1 MIYFLYM
8 EPNGQQIEDLSDA
21 PNIKDLMKKPEVVV
35 PKKKGTLMRTLKIV
49 LVLAVLLAIGIFL
62 ASTIGVNKV
71 RSMRATTESTKYVAK
86 LYPGYTIGG
95 SVCQGEDTDGDSYVS
110 CDLNIGNAT
119 DNRVINIQCPTII
132 KSFLGTSCKQARPNF
147 VQ

>member
-1 MIYFLYM
+1 M

-21 PNIKDLMKKPEVVV
+21 PNISDLMQKPKIEE
-35 PKKKGTLMRTLKIV
+35 KKKGGLLRKIKW
-49 LVLAVLLAIGIFL
+49 LLILAIILAIAIFIG
-62 ASTIGVNKV
+62 STVGVNKL
-71 RSMRATTESTKYVAK
+71 RSIRATSEAKSYVSK

-95 SVCQGEDTDGDSYVS
+95 SVCQGEDTDGDTYVS

-119 DNRVINIQCPTII
+119 DNRVINIQCPTIL

-147 VQ
+147 VAQ